1 MHRADRFPGKLNAE
15 LLPLGSKQ
23 WPTSAVFRDSATP
36 VGRDLDPSVLIAP
49 PYDVLDEK
57 GKSAFVAKHPNNIVS
72 VDLPW
77 LPPKTV
83 GPDEVYINAHITLQS
98 WLSAGV
104 LMRDSAAGALSLHA
118 ELRPQ
123 WSNAPPPWVHRAG
136 SAVAV
141 RAGAGRPARKDVR
154 RPDRRS
160 AEADAGNEGAAFAD
174 LRALFRHT
182 PRGEQT
188 SSTGI
193 WASRNWPARWTGFR
207 TRSGA

>member
-1 MHRADRFPGKLNAE
+1 LIRRL
-15 LLPLGSKQ
+15 
-23 WPTSAVFRDSATP
+23 
-36 VGRDLDPSVLIAP
+36 LIAP

-104 LMRDSAAGALSLHA
+104 LMRDRRPALYPYMA

-141 RAGAGRPARKDVR
+141 GQGQVVPHEKTYAAPIEDRLKLMRATKVQLSPIFGLYSDT
-154 RPDRRS
+154 
-160 AEADAGNEGAAFAD
+160 
-174 LRALFRHT
+174 RHEVKQ
-182 PRGEQT
+182 PPLQESGQ
-188 SSTGI
+188 G
-193 WASRNWPARWTGFR
+193 RNWPARWTGFR